1 MNRHLSRIA
10 RTLSPLLM
18 LAVALLGTVA
28 CSAPGGDEAGASYQD
43 IELPTPRA
51 VGGVSAQPPPAWLVV
66 GGKAYPATQGS
77 YCYGGACVD
86 MVPPQMMP
94 DLSKVT
100 TVRADAKPVILIR
113 ADTIDEFSASTRKW
127 TQEPNF
133 DPAGERKLTNES
145 RSDGE
150 LLVFTLEPLGNAE
163 DQLLTAFV
171 RFRQGDASYLW
182 RLNPA
187 T

>member
-1 MNRHLSRIA
+1 MNRHLSRKA
-10 RTLSPLLM
+10 HTLSPLLM
-18 LAVALLGTVA
+18 LAIALLGTIA
-28 CSAPGGDEAGASYQD
+28 CAAPGGDEAGRSYQD

-51 VGGVSAQPPPAWLVV
+51 VGGISAQPPPAWLVM

-86 MVPPQMMP
+86 MIPPQMMP

-100 TVRADAKPVILIR
+100 VPADAKPVILIR
-113 ADTIDEFSASTRKW
+113 ADAIEEFSASTRKW
-127 TQEPNF
+127 TNEPNF
-133 DPAGERKLTNES
+133 DSAGERKLTNES

-150 LLVFTLEPLGNAE
+150 LLVFTLEPLGSAE
-163 DQLLTAFV
+163 DQLLMAFV
-171 RFRQGDASYLW
+171 RFKEGDASYHW